1 MATTLFE
8 LEGKVSIDSS
18 GFFTAAETIQ
28 QQISALST
36 AVSDL
41 ETKLS
46 GVKISNILDSATFIA
61 EQIVVTEGLDALASK
76 VSEFKNALTTVDL
89 GGTLL
94 STLTG
99 GLASLTGNLLIG
111 DIEVGLD
118 TPTDTEIET
127 AITGITTKIAEYS
140 AAIPIV
146 LPDAS
151 TEPLSTEI
159 TTAGEGIAT
168 ALEAAAA
175 WTFPVPNMPSI
186 TSTQAKIKAFWAF
199 VTKGLNLSVDA
210 YVNIYPNFVGV
221 GGYQPQVP
229 TQNQQGHGGGGASFG
244 NSGLFQ
250 TIGGAA
256 EEFGAW
262 AENAAWS
269 FNDYMT
275 ENVSVPVQT
284 FFSNLFKDNGGS
296 LKRKNGG
303 ANSESSPSVS
313 SPLEDAVYSA
323 LTRWATPVGSDSL
336 AVMLTPQISEGIAQG
351 MRGRR

>member
-46 GVKISNILDSATFIA
+46 GVKISSILDSATFTA
-61 EQIVVTEGLDALASK
+61 EQIVVTEGLDALATK
-76 VSEFKNALTTVDL
+76 VSDLKDTLTTVDL

-99 GLASLTGNLLIG
+99 GLASLAGNLLIG

-118 TPTDTEIET
+118 TPTDNEIET

-210 YVNIYPNFVGV
+210 YVNVHTIYGE
-221 GGYQPQVP
+221 GE
-229 TQNQQGHGGGGASFG
+229 FG
-244 NSGLFQ
+244 NWNSPPQTSAEFWGFGEYPYGNSNTDVQIVPPNTQIASPEDMENWASVITPGLF
-250 TIGGAA
+250 TMYTGGKNLTRKWNDQKNQ
-256 EEFGAW
+256 E
-262 AENAAWS
+262 AEN
-269 FNDYMT
+269 N
-275 ENVSVPVQT
+275 
-284 FFSNLFKDNGGS
+284 
-296 LKRKNGG
+296 
-303 ANSESSPSVS
+303 AN
-313 SPLEDAVYSA
+313 SPLEDAVYAA